1 MLTYIVPQPGVAD
14 FVELGMW
21 AVKYL
26 LTSMPPPPKE
36 TPIPKK
42 PCHASKPSLKLFHCE
57 VSFENVNHMKLAI
70 GAKENRQLDSIPQ
83 LRISP

>member
-26 LTSMPPPPKE
+26 LTSMPPPREE

-42 PCHASKPSLKLFHCE
+42 PMPCLKAKPQALSL
-57 VSFENVNHMKLAI
+57 SFENVNHMKLAL